1 MRIRHLPLYRI
12 VILTVT
18 LVTLCILTGWLVARE
33 HYGYLSVII
42 IAIIFTAW
50 HLIDIYRNF
59 IKKLS
64 FVFNA
69 VRNNDFTFRFIDN
82 PRHSGNS
89 IINYS
94 LNRIKDV
101 LEETK
106 AKIEDKERYYEAIIE
121 CANIGIIIIMENGTV
136 VKTNSKALQ
145 MLGIPLLSH
154 IDRLSTISKTL
165 VEALHTISSREQ
177 KSVCYQSEVGKINLM
192 LNCSNLEHEGKN
204 LRIVS
209 IENISHQLDT
219 QEGLAWEKFTRVLTH
234 EIMNSLAP
242 VTSISNTL
250 LNNDNND
257 EKILRQGLETIHST
271 SDRLLQFV
279 NSFRTVTRIPPPT
292 KHPFELIDLFN
303 EAASV
308 IDFSTINFNICV
320 SPQDTMLYA
329 DRTQLSQV
337 LVNLLKNAVE
347 ACRQKGGENSIEL
360 RSHIADD
367 ERIYIEVSNTGNM
380 IPAEVVEN
388 IFTPFFT
395 TKNDGSGIGL
405 AVAKQIIRLHGG
417 TLDLACN
424 SEEKVTFL
432 IILD

>member
-1 MRIRHLPLYRI
+1 MRIRQLPLCRI
-12 VILTVT
+12 VILTAM
-18 LVTLCILTGWLVARE
+18 LVALCVLTGCLVAKGN
-33 HYGYLSVII
+33 YGYLSVIV

-50 HLIDIYRNF
+50 HLMDIYRNF

-82 PRHSGNS
+82 PRHTENS
-89 IINYS
+89 VINYS

-136 VKTNSKALQ
+136 VKTNTKALQ
-145 MLGIPLLSH
+145 MLGIPILSH
-154 IDRLSTISKTL
+154 IDRLSTISRTL
-165 VEALHTISSREQ
+165 VETLRTISSREQ
-177 KSVCYQSEVGKINLM
+177 KIVCYQSEVGKINLM

-367 ERIYIEVSNTGNM
+367 ERVYIEVSNTGNM

>member
-12 VILTVT
+12 AVLAVT
-18 LVTLCILTGWLVARE
+18 LVAFSILTGWLVAKGD
-33 HYGYLSVII
+33 YGYLSVTV
-42 IAIIFTAW
+42 IAITFLSW
-50 HLIDIYRNF
+50 RLINIYRDF
-59 IKKLS
+59 VSKLN

-82 PRHSGNS
+82 PKHTGHSIVN
-89 IINYS
+89 NS

-101 LEETK
+101 LEEAK
-106 AKIEDKERYYEAIIE
+106 ARIADKERYYEAIIE

-136 VKTNSKALQ
+136 MKTNNKALQ
-145 MLGIPLLSH
+145 MLGVPILSH
-154 IDRLSTISKTL
+154 IDRLETISRSLT
-165 VEALHTISSREQ
+165 ETLHTISSKEQ
-177 KSVCYQSEVGKINLM
+177 KSVCYQTEIGKVSLM
-192 LNCSNLEHEGKN
+192 LNCSTLEYEGKN
-204 LRIVS
+204 LRVIS
-209 IENISHQLDT
+209 MENISHQLET
-219 QEGLAWEKFTRVLTH
+219 HEGLAWEKFTRVLTH

-242 VTSISNTL
+242 VTSISSTL
-250 LNNDNND
+250 LNSDKNDGNT
-257 EKILRQGLETIHST
+257 LRQGLETIHNT

-292 KHPFELIDLFN
+292 KHPFTLIELLN
-303 EAASV
+303 EVVNV
-308 IDFSTINFNICV
+308 IDFSSINFKTNI

-360 RSHIADD
+360 YSHIADD
-367 ERIYIEVSNTGNM
+367 ERIYIEVSNTGGM

-395 TKNDGSGIGL
+395 TKEEGSGIGL
-405 AVAKQIIRLHGG
+405 AVAKQIVRLHGG
-417 TLDLACN
+417 TLDLTSN
-424 SEEKVTFL
+424 SDDKVTFL
-432 IILD
+432 IVLE

>member
-1 MRIRHLPLYRI
+1 
-12 VILTVT
+12 
-18 LVTLCILTGWLVARE
+18 
-33 HYGYLSVII
+33 
-42 IAIIFTAW
+42 
-50 HLIDIYRNF
+50 
-59 IKKLS
+59 
-64 FVFNA
+64 
-69 VRNNDFTFRFIDN
+69 
-82 PRHSGNS
+82 
-89 IINYS
+89 
-94 LNRIKDV
+94 
-101 LEETK
+101 
-106 AKIEDKERYYEAIIE
+106 
-121 CANIGIIIIMENGTV
+121 
-136 VKTNSKALQ
+136 
-145 MLGIPLLSH
+145 
-154 IDRLSTISKTL
+154 
-165 VEALHTISSREQ
+165 
-177 KSVCYQSEVGKINLM
+177 M

-204 LRIVS
+204 LRIIS

-219 QEGLAWEKFTRVLTH
+219 QEGLAWEKVTRVLTH

-320 SPQDTMLYA
+320 LPQDTMLYA

-367 ERIYIEVSNTGNM
+367 ERIYIEVSNTGGM

-405 AVAKQIIRLHGG
+405 AVAKQIVRLHGG
-417 TLDLACN
+417 TLDLASN

>member
-12 VILTVT
+12 AILTAM
-18 LVTLCILTGWLVARE
+18 LVAFCILTGWLVAKE
-33 HYGYLSVII
+33 YYGYLSVTV
-42 IAIIFTAW
+42 IAIVFSAW
-50 HLIDIYRNF
+50 NLIGVYRGF
-59 IKKLS
+59 VRKLS

-69 VRNNDFTFRFIDN
+69 VRNNDFSFRFVEDPN
-82 PRHSGNS
+82 HTEHSV
-89 IINYS
+89 INYS

-106 AKIEDKERYYEAIIE
+106 VRIVDKERYYEAIIE
-121 CANIGIIIIMENGTV
+121 CANIGIMIVMENGSV
-136 VKTNSKALQ
+136 VKINNKALQ
-145 MLGIPLLSH
+145 MLGVPMLSH
-154 IDRLSTISKTL
+154 VERLSAISEVLCGTIASIL
-165 VEALHTISSREQ
+165 PMEQ
-177 KSVCYQSEVGKINLM
+177 KGVCYQTEVGKVNLM
-192 LNCSNLEHEGKN
+192 LNCSSLKHEGKN
-204 LRIVS
+204 LRVIS

-250 LNNDNND
+250 LNGDNND
-257 EKILRQGLETIHST
+257 EKMLRQGLKTIHST
-271 SDRLLQFV
+271 SDRLLHFV
-279 NSFRTVTRIPPPT
+279 NSFRTVTRIPLPT
-292 KHPFELIDLFN
+292 KHPFGLIDLFN
-303 EAASV
+303 ETASV
-308 IDFSTINFNICV
+308 IDFGNINFGIDV

-337 LVNLLKNAVE
+337 IVNLLKNAVE
-347 ACRQKGGENSIEL
+347 ACRHKGGENRIEL

-367 ERIYIEVSNTGNM
+367 ERIYIEVSNTGGM

-405 AVAKQIIRLHGG
+405 AVAKQIVRLHGG

-424 SEEKVTFL
+424 SDEKVTFL